1 MAIIDCPHYRPAVV
15 AQMVSPIIKSD
26 LSLKPEQLCCIAS
39 TATELP
45 SSSFSYNQ
53 LFRTRNHTSQ
63 QCYGTMQE
71 MYATVVSRCMEISK
85 HDKDTKIF
93 MKIRGEYITLHTL
106 EKYGHHA
113 AKYHSDKVVYCNHLI
128 AISCVPG
135 YSV

>member
-1 MAIIDCPHYRPAVV
+1 
-15 AQMVSPIIKSD
+15 MVSPIIKSD

-85 HDKDTKIF
+85 HDKDIKIF
-93 MKIRGEYITLHTL
+93 MNIRGDYITLRTL
-106 EKYGHHA
+106 EKYGHPT
-113 AKYHSDKVVYCNHLI
+113 AKYHSDKVVYCNCLT
-128 AISCVPG
+128 AISCALG

>member
-1 MAIIDCPHYRPAVV
+1 
-15 AQMVSPIIKSD
+15 MVSPIIKPD
-26 LSLKPEQLCCIAS
+26 LSLKPEQLCCIDS
-39 TATELP
+39 IATELP

-93 MKIRGEYITLHTL
+93 MKIRGNTL
-106 EKYGHHA
+106 
-113 AKYHSDKVVYCNHLI
+113 CI
-128 AISCVPG
+128 AH
-135 YSV
+135 